1 MQLAI
6 KSNVSDHLPSI
17 GFEGCAKIVQLHAR
31 KISHHP
37 VGNAAGQ
44 SSSEPGIFSFHPP
57 AADDIVAFRHFQKE
71 MWNIFRVVL
80 KVPIH
85 GDDDVALGKVKSR
98 LESCGLAE
106 IPPQPNDAYAGV
118 ALVDLIQ
125 DRRCSIPTPVID
137 KDELVRLPYWI
148 EHLDEACVKWPDIL
162 LLIVQR
168 YDDRDGLR

>member
-1 MQLAI
+1 MQLAV
-6 KSNVSDHLPSI
+6 KSNVSDRLPSI

-37 VGNAAGQ
+37 VCNVAGQ
-44 SSSEPGIFSFHPP
+44 SSREPGIFSFHPP

-71 MWNIFRVVL
+71 MRDILRVVL

-98 LESCGLAE
+98 LESCGLPE
-106 IPPQPNDAYAGV
+106 IPPQPNDAYAGI

-125 DRRCSIPTPVID
+125 DRRGSIPTPVVD
-137 KDELVRLPYWI
+137 KDELVRPPYGI
-148 EHLDEACVKWPDIL
+148 EHLDEACVKWPDTL

-168 YDDRDGLR
+168 YDDRNTLC